1 MFSGIVEKTVK
12 VLDIKVEQTNKIFT
26 LENPYAEDIYIDQS
40 ISHNG
45 VCLTVTSFSDKSY
58 SVAAIK
64 ETLDVSNLD
73 DVVVGDHINL
83 ERCVQ
88 AHTRMDG
95 HMVQG
100 HVDSIAIVKNIE
112 DVNGS
117 WEVSIEIPS
126 DKKHLVIHKG
136 SIAIN
141 GISLTVMSIQ
151 DNIVKVAIIPY
162 TYEHTNVK
170 NWIIGQSLNIEFDV
184 IGKYVMAYMEKVGKS
199 GI

>member
-12 VLDIKVEQTNKIFT
+12 VLNIETKQTNKVFT
-26 LENPYAEDIYIDQS
+26 LENPYGQEVYIDQS

-45 VCLTVTSFSDKSY
+45 VCLTVIEFDNTSYK
-58 SVAAIK
+58 VAAIK

-73 DVVVGDHINL
+73 SIQTGHLVNL

-88 AHTRMDG
+88 ANTRMDG

-100 HVDSIAIVKNIE
+100 HVDSIAKVIEVK
-112 DVNGS
+112 DVSGS
-117 WEVSIEIPS
+117 WEVTIQIPE

-141 GISLTVMSIQ
+141 GISLTVMSIEN
-151 DNIVKVAIIPY
+151 NIVKVAIIPY

-170 NWIIGQSLNIEFDV
+170 NWRPDQLLNIEFDV
-184 IGKYVMAYMEKVGKS
+184 IGKYVMAYMERVNS
-199 GI
+199 

>member
-12 VLDIKVEQTNKIFT
+12 VLKVEKELTNKIFT
-26 LENPYAEDIYIDQS
+26 LENPYSQDIYIDQS

-45 VCLTVTSFSDKSY
+45 VCLTVTHFDDSSY
-58 SVAAIK
+58 RVAAIK
-64 ETLDVSNLD
+64 ETLEVSNLD
-73 DVVVGDHINL
+73 CFEEGDLVNL

-88 AHTRMDG
+88 ANTRMDG

-100 HVDSIAIVKNIE
+100 HVDSIATIKDIK
-112 DVNGS
+112 DANGS
-117 WEVSIEIPS
+117 WEVTIEIPI

-141 GISLTVMSIQ
+141 GISLTVMSIEE
-151 DNIVKVAIIPY
+151 NLVKVAIIPY

-170 NWIIGQSLNIEFDV
+170 NWEAGGSLNIEFDV
-184 IGKYVMAYMEKVGKS
+184 IGKYVMAYMER
-199 GI
+199 INN

>member
-1 MFSGIVEKTVK
+1 MFSGIVEKTVR
-12 VLDIKVEQTNKIFT
+12 VIKIQKDQTNKIFT
-26 LENPYAEDIYIDQS
+26 LENPYSNDIYIDQS

-45 VCLTVTSFSDKSY
+45 VCLTVTEHDTRKY
-58 SVAAIK
+58 NVAAIK

-73 DVVVGDHINL
+73 DIKEGDLVNL

-88 AHTRMDG
+88 ANTRMDG

-100 HVDSIAIVKNIE
+100 HVDSIAIVKDIK
-112 DVNGS
+112 DINGS
-117 WEVSIEIPS
+117 WEVTIEIPE

-141 GISLTVMSIQ
+141 GISLTIMSI
-151 DNIVKVAIIPY
+151 NENLVKVAIIPY

-170 NWIIGQSLNIEFDV
+170 NWKINQSLNIEFDV
-184 IGKYVMAYMEKVGKS
+184 IGKYVMAYMEKIKS
-199 GI
+199 